1 MFEEQ
6 RFSAAP
12 MSGPGA
18 GGWLRLRGG
27 FWGTHAYLVSA
38 RGAQR
43 LLDSAEPIASQVDA
57 YMGWQAEF
65 DPAFVIPT
73 NLSGRIRHFLKIECP
88 CGQVLLAAPLS
99 LISQGGRA
107 LDPPPPPR
115 AAGAPNPLAVQNR
128 QCWKCDLDKWFPG
141 GAVEGGRAFR
151 RRSFLALAAAF
162 VGGVV
167 AAWAGRS
174 LRRRSPAAVLAAV
187 LKCAARLGICKEE
200 PRGPRPHAALRP

>member
-27 FWGTHAYLVSA
+27 FWGTHAYLVTA

-65 DPAFVIPT
+65 DPAF
-73 NLSGRIRHFLKIECP
+73 
-88 CGQVLLAAPLS
+88 VLLAAPLS

-141 GAVEGGRAFR
+141 GPVEGGRAFR

-174 LRRRSPAAVLAAV
+174 LRRRSPAAVLAAM